1 MYICVFHVSVFDLY
15 IDLKYFLFDLWDFS
29 LLLRLSGVRC

>member
-15 IDLKYFLFDLWDFS
+15 IVLKYFLFDLWDFS
-29 LLLRLSGVRC
+29 ILLEIIGG